1 MSWLLKQNPKITHKD
16 ISFKDYLNVKLRDL
30 TSQGKGK
37 INFIEVVLTK
47 KNNPDFK

>member
-30 TSQGKGK
+30 TSEGKGK
-37 INFIEVVLTK
+37 INFIFPMSL
-47 KNNPDFK
+47 